1 MRILRAWEC
10 NIGKEIAK
18 LKQQLSLLD
27 GLATHQRTTV
37 LKIINDVRNLGDKAV
52 VKYTKCFDKVSLS
65 PDEFQVK
72 DKEIEDSY
80 KKISLPFVK
89 SIQRAISNIRTYQEH
104 IKIRNVGPLKANG
117 VALDTLYF
125 PIESVGVYV
134 PGGAA
139 SYPSTVLM
147 NTVPA
152 KVAGVDKIIMTT
164 PPAKDGTIP
173 PERLVAARES
183 GVNEIYKVGGAQ
195 AIAALAFGTKTIP
208 KVDKIVG
215 PGNIFVTLA
224 KKEIFGYAG
233 IDMLAGPSEVLIIAD
248 DRANPSFV
256 ASDLLSQA
264 EHAPGISIL
273 VTFSESLVKQVKREL
288 KQQISKLKRHEDT
301 RKCLDKFGVMI
312 LTRNIDECVEIAN
325 ALAPEHLQIMTQNP
339 RTVLSG
345 IKHAGAIF
353 LGAYTPVAVGDY
365 IAGPSHVLPTS
376 GTARFSSGLSVNDFL
391 KRLSVITYSRS
402 ALKEAYKDIAEISEV
417 EGLNAHT
424 RSVQIRL
431 NPKSGF

>member
-1 MRILRAWEC
+1 MRILRAREC

-80 KKISLPFVK
+80 KKISLPFVR
-89 SIQRAISNIRTYQEH
+89 SIQRAISNIRTYQGH

-152 KVAGVDKIIMTT
+152 KNGI
-164 PPAKDGTIP
+164 IP

-224 KKEIFGYAG
+224 KKEIFG
-233 IDMLAGPSEVLIIAD
+233 
-248 DRANPSFV
+248 
-256 ASDLLSQA
+256 
-264 EHAPGISIL
+264 
-273 VTFSESLVKQVKREL
+273 
-288 KQQISKLKRHEDT
+288 
-301 RKCLDKFGVMI
+301 
-312 LTRNIDECVEIAN
+312 
-325 ALAPEHLQIMTQNP
+325 
-339 RTVLSG
+339 
-345 IKHAGAIF
+345 
-353 LGAYTPVAVGDY
+353 
-365 IAGPSHVLPTS
+365 
-376 GTARFSSGLSVNDFL
+376 
-391 KRLSVITYSRS
+391 
-402 ALKEAYKDIAEISEV
+402 
-417 EGLNAHT
+417 
-424 RSVQIRL
+424 
-431 NPKSGF
+431 